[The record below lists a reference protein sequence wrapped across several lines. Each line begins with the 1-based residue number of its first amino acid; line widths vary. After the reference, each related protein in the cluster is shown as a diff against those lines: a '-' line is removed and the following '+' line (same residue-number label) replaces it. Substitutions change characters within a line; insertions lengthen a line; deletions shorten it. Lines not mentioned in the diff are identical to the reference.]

1 MIVIPIVCFASA
13 FIAFESALTVL
24 RLNRRAAVNLV
35 YAVFTMDYALLCV
48 AFGLFMYSPTKET
61 AWVWSRVLIV
71 PMMLLPSLVLHFT
84 LLIGARPA
92 ARSPVVWAL
101 LYAPVAII
109 AVQGFRLVV
118 GPDIYRTPWG
128 WEHAHTTDSIWTVIG
143 IAQCVGFYIASL
155 AVMVRRYRALPPGRE
170 RLQARPVTIA
180 LITGTVG
187 WAVSLACI
195 YADDP
200 VLVTVVS
207 NLSFVLFVTPF
218 IVGVRWSIARYGLMT
233 LAPERPAAELMAG
246 MHEPVFLVDMDGNIV
261 FGNGMARALSANAG
275 AAAPRTIFELFPRIE
290 IIRRELDAMAAGK
303 SRSGYVNCTISTRK
317 GERIAYTLNIQ
328 GIKNEVDDCIGALVI
343 ASEDPSIRDFR
354 VRFGITERQI
364 EILYLSVSGLSNREI
379 AKRLGLSE
387 RTVEHHH
394 FNIYN
399 KLGVDNKIEL
409 YNIALKYRILSN

>member
-1 MIVIPIVCFASA
+1 
-13 FIAFESALTVL
+13 
-24 RLNRRAAVNLV
+24 
-35 YAVFTMDYALLCV
+35 
-48 AFGLFMYSPTKET
+48 
-61 AWVWSRVLIV
+61 
-71 PMMLLPSLVLHFT
+71 
-84 LLIGARPA
+84 
-92 ARSPVVWAL
+92 
-101 LYAPVAII
+101 
-109 AVQGFRLVV
+109 
-118 GPDIYRTPWG
+118 
-128 WEHAHTTDSIWTVIG
+128 
-143 IAQCVGFYIASL
+143 
-155 AVMVRRYRALPPGRE
+155 
-170 RLQARPVTIA
+170 
-180 LITGTVG
+180 
-187 WAVSLACI
+187 
-195 YADDP
+195 
-200 VLVTVVS
+200 
-207 NLSFVLFVTPF
+207 
-218 IVGVRWSIARYGLMT
+218 
-233 LAPERPAAELMAG
+233 
-246 MHEPVFLVDMDGNIV
+246 V
-261 FGNGMARALSANAG
+261 FGNGMARSLSAN

-328 GIKNEVDDCIGALVI
+328 GIKNEADDCIGALVI